1 MGTLMRHRD
10 FLKLWFG
17 QTVSEFGSQVT
28 TVALPLTAAIFLR
41 ADAAQ
46 MGILGALATVPF
58 LVMSLLAG
66 VYIDRLPRRPLLITA
81 DVARF
86 VLLAAI
92 PLLWLVHRLSIV
104 DLYVIQFLIGCMTV
118 LFDLAYQS
126 YLPSLIS
133 REMLVEGNGKL
144 ETTRAAS
151 QVAGPGLGSVLVQLF
166 AAPAAL
172 AADALSYGVSVGSL
186 LAIRTREEV
195 PLQNTERHVWREIGE
210 GLRFVFAN
218 RLLWSLAG
226 CTGTSNFFSSL
237 TGAVY
242 VLYFIHGLHF
252 RGAMVGVVFGVGAVG
267 GLVGAVAASRITGKL
282 GLGAALVSAITLS
295 AAVQFLVPLAP
306 AHSPVAM
313 GMLIVAELCTF
324 FGSVVYN
331 INQVSLRQA
340 ITPDRLLGRMNASIR
355 FLIWGTMPLGS
366 LAGGLLGS
374 WIGLHAT
381 LWVGVVG
388 GMGAVVWLLTS
399 PVSRLAEAPPA
410 LEAGA

>member
-1 MGTLMRHRD
+1 MRHRD
-10 FLKLWFG
+10 FLKLWLG

-28 TVALPLTAAIFLR
+28 TVALPLTAAIFLH

-66 VYIDRLPRRPLLITA
+66 VYVDRLARRPLLIAA
-81 DVARF
+81 DVIRF
-86 VLLAAI
+86 VLMALI
-92 PLLWLVHRLSIV
+92 PLLWLTHRLSIP
-104 DLYVIQFLIGCMTV
+104 DLYIIQFLIGCMTV

-151 QVAGPGLGSVLVQLF
+151 QVLGPGLGSVLVQLL

-172 AADALSYGVSVGSL
+172 AADALSYGVSVVSL
-186 LAIRTREEV
+186 LAIGTREE
-195 PLQNTERHVWREIGE
+195 PQPKTGERQMWQEIGE

-226 CTGTSNFFSSL
+226 CTGTANFFSSL

-252 RGAMVGVVFGVGAVG
+252 RGALVGVVFGVGAIG
-267 GLVGAVAASRITGKL
+267 GLVGAVAAPRITRKL
-282 GLGAALVSAITLS
+282 GLGTALVVAIMISAVFQL
-295 AAVQFLVPLAP
+295 LVPLAP
-306 AHSPVAM
+306 VHSPVAM
-313 GMLIVAELCTF
+313 GMLMLAKWSTF

-340 ITPDRLLGRMNASIR
+340 ITPNRLLGRMNASIR

-374 WIGLHAT
+374 LVGLHMT

-388 GMGAVVWLLTS
+388 GLGSVVWLVTS
-399 PVSRLAEAPPA
+399 PVRQLSEAPPA